1 MSEAAAPSH
10 ASLRARI
17 VVNRGRFSLD
27 VDLSFRPGITAV
39 VGPSGA
45 GKSTLLGALLG
56 AHRPD
61 EGRIALGDSV
71 WFDSRSGVL
80 APPEARS
87 LGVVFQSLALFPHM
101 TALENVAYGAAEPA
115 TTRRDLSR
123 GWLERLGVGHLDD
136 RLPRAFSGG
145 EAQRVALARALARE
159 PAVLLLDE
167 PFSALDDATKNDVFS
182 SIYPE
187 LVRAGR
193 VVVCVTHREEELGGL
208 PSSTVRLAGG
218 RVAEPPHPPEAPT
231 PIAGVGWSRVEWPRP

>member
-167 PFSALDDATKNDVFS
+167 PFSALDESGKLLVEDWIRDA
-182 SIYPE
+182 
-187 LVRAGR
+187 RARGLAVLLASHDLDR
-193 VVVCVTHREEELGGL
+193 AAALADRAVWFRQGQLFWSGAAAALPPLYRESL
-208 PSSTVRLAGG
+208 
-218 RVAEPPHPPEAPT
+218 
-231 PIAGVGWSRVEWPRP
+231 